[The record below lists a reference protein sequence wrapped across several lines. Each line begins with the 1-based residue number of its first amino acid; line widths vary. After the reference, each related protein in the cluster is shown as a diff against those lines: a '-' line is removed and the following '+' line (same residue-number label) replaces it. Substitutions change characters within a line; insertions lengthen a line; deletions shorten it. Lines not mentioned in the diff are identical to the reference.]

1 MNSGDSRTFRW
12 INGFVAAMFL
22 VSAAIQFND
31 PDPWRW
37 AMVYAA
43 AAVACLTTGRL
54 SWSWAVAA
62 LVALVSL
69 VWAGT
74 MISVLRDLAFA
85 DLFKSMQA
93 QTPIIEEGREFLG
106 LILVGA
112 WTVFLT
118 VSPLRP
124 GSE

>member
-1 MNSGDSRTFRW
+1 MSENWWVQGTSG
-12 INGFVAAMFL
+12 
-22 VSAAIQFND
+22 
-31 PDPWRW
+31 PDRELLD
-37 AMVYAA
+37 AA
-43 AAVACLTTGRL
+43 AFVSHLVPEGAGYAFLAGHRHRL
-54 SWSWAVAA
+54 FADD
-62 LVALVSL
+62 
-69 VWAGT
+69 
-74 MISVLRDLAFA
+74 MFA